1 MGLLDAGLA
10 TKGADAAE
18 RLKILKRHGQA
29 FLRHATPQKLWNF
42 AKAERNR
49 VQGRTVLDSLPYILK
64 IETTNICNLR
74 CAYCYDD
81 RRPPAPGE
89 RPYGRMTVAQFQG
102 LVDQVGDRLFKINLY
117 GFGEP
122 LLFPETLDM
131 VRYAADRNIGV
142 AVSSNL
148 NHRDPELPRRIVAS
162 GLEVLI
168 FSGHGLS
175 HETAGRFMRG
185 GNPDLAL
192 GTLAAVIEARRAA
205 GSRTPFIDWQYCV
218 TGFNEHE
225 IPAARDTAK
234 RLGVDQLRCIRPSFP
249 DDAPADWFSSRFPRR
264 TASGPDAGSAE
275 AGAGCAWLYRAAYVN
290 WDGGLI
296 PCCRDPRD
304 RAADFGNVLEEPF
317 AAVWNNGNYQ
327 SARALLAD
335 PSRRDLRPGLL
346 CGRCP
351 ATRPAAGD

>member
-1 MGLLDAGLA
+1 MGLFDAGLA
-10 TKGADAAE
+10 TRGADAAE

-29 FLRHATPQKLWNF
+29 FLGHATAKKLRNF
-42 AKAERNR
+42 ARAERNR
-49 VQGRTVLDSLPYILK
+49 LQGRTVLDSLPYILK

-74 CAYCYDD
+74 CAACYDD
-81 RRPPAPGE
+81 RRPPGPGE
-89 RPYGRMTVAQFQG
+89 RPYGRMTLPQFRG
-102 LVDQVGDRLFKINLY
+102 LVDQVGDHLFKINLY

-131 VRYAADRNIGV
+131 VRYATDRNIGV

-168 FSGHGLS
+168 FSCHGLS
-175 HETAGRFMRG
+175 HQTAGRFMGG

-192 GTLAAVIEARRAA
+192 STLAAVVEARRAA
-205 GSRTPFIDWQYCV
+205 GSKTPFIDWQYCV

-234 RLGVDQLRCIRPSFP
+234 RLGADQIRFIQPSLAA
-249 DDAPADWFSSRFPRR
+249 DAPADWFSSRFPRR
-264 TASGPDAGSAE
+264 TADGRDE
-275 AGAGCAWLYRAAYVN
+275 ARGGCSWLFRAAYVN

-327 SARALLAD
+327 AARALIAD
-335 PSRRDLRPGLL
+335 PSRRDLRGGIL

-351 ATRPAAGD
+351 ATRPAAGA